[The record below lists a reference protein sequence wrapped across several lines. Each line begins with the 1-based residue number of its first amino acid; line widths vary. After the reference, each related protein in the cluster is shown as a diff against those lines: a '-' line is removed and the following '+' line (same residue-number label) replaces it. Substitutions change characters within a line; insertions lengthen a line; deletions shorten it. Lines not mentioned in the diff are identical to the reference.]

1 MLDDIL
7 AEGWRPEVARTLAG
21 LLEGPGVAVF
31 DFDDTCIEGD
41 LGDAV
46 FHHAVA
52 AGSLTARLPGM
63 PGDPTADQWLDEA
76 DRILAEEG
84 PETGYPF
91 FVRAFAGWSVS
102 EFRRHARDVI
112 EAERIAPRGRRPVG
126 SHRVRS
132 GIRYREPVAKLIGR
146 LRRASWQ
153 VWIVSGTAQWA
164 VEVGAEELGVPARCV
179 HGQRVELAGDRLTA
193 APVSPTVFGRGKVQ
207 VLRDHLDAPP
217 DLAVGDSPNDLHLLQ
232 WARRALVLDA
242 GDANSLGPL
251 ARERGWSVQPVASS
265 WRPDLFG

>member
-1 MLDDIL
+1 MLDEIL
-7 AEGWRPEVARTLAG
+7 ADGWSPAVARQLAG

-31 DFDDTCIEGD
+31 DFDDTCIDGD

-63 PGDPTADQWLDEA
+63 PDAPTTDHWLGEA

-91 FVRAFAGWSVS
+91 FVRAFAGWTVTG
-102 EFRRHARDVI
+102 FRRHARDVL
-112 EAERIAPRGRRPVG
+112 AVERGAPRGRRPIG
-126 SHRVRS
+126 THRVRS
-132 GIRYREPVAKLIGR
+132 GIRYRRRVVRLIER
-146 LRRASWQ
+146 LQRASWQ
-153 VWIVSGTAQWA
+153 VWIVSGTAEWA
-164 VEVGAEELGVPARCV
+164 VEVGAEELGVPPERVC
-179 HGQRVELAGDRLTA
+179 GQRVELEGQRLTA
-193 APVSPTVFGRGKVQ
+193 EPVHPTVFGAGKVE
-207 VLRDHLDAPP
+207 VLRGLLDAPP
-217 DLAVGDSPNDLHLLQ
+217 DLAVGDSPNDLQLLQ
-232 WARRALVLDA
+232 WARRAVVLDA

-251 ARERGWSVQPVASS
+251 ARSRGWSVQPVASS